1 MFDDSRL
8 NTIREMAYAKWE
20 LAGRPCGDG
29 VDFWLDAEKDFENLA
44 AADEPNESASGTKP
58 RKSTIPPPPL
68 KLAKIAGE
76 SRKRF
81 G

>member
-1 MFDDSRL
+1 MSDDSRL
-8 NTIREMAYAKWE
+8 NMIRDLAYAKWE

-29 VDFWLDAEKDFENLA
+29 VDFWLDAELECEQLA
-44 AADEPNESASGTKP
+44 AADEPKEIAAEKKP
-58 RKSTIPPPPL
+58 KKSTIPPAPL

-76 SRKRF
+76 SRKRV